1 MKRKNYQVL
10 DLFNIIMEFNYF
22 RLNIPSVNG
31 GNVTSVMALRAE
43 KGNNAE
49 EHGRARR
56 KRRHVWRELDI
67 TDLVTEARGAD
78 WR

>member
-1 MKRKNYQVL
+1 M
-10 DLFNIIMEFNYF
+10 
-22 RLNIPSVNG
+22 
-31 GNVTSVMALRAE
+31 TSVMALRAE
-43 KGNNAE
+43 KGDNAE

-67 TDLVTEARGAD
+67 TDLVTEARGAE

>member
-1 MKRKNYQVL
+1 M
-10 DLFNIIMEFNYF
+10 
-22 RLNIPSVNG
+22 
-31 GNVTSVMALRAE
+31 TSVIALRAE
-43 KGNNAE
+43 KGNAE
-49 EHGRARR
+49 DHGRARR